1 MGDCIVTP
9 IQATDFANRDNNRL
23 VGQITTLIMRR
34 APFND
39 VLDGGIFENA
49 ISDQQ
54 RNVVVERP
62 ILGQS
67 LVLPEYINDTD
78 SCGTFG
84 QIAQVGTTE
93 YITRLGTL
101 RGRGPKVCVKQMRS
115 AFQNSYVAV
124 QDSLQKQLLY
134 LNNCDVRSQLF
145 LHSGFKVKINQGRT
159 FEQMVNGDVQ
169 MIDVPVNDST
179 PPDANLTFSFL
190 QYLLVFSHETLLCES
205 FESEKGTVAKFI
217 GSQNQLNV
225 FRDEL
230 NVHQDLQYLTT
241 GRYELGNE
249 SITGYTWEGP
259 YRGIAFGID
268 QQPLRFN
275 TFTVLNGQLIPQF
288 IEPEIAVPVT
298 TGFGARTNPAWLY
311 AQFEVG
317 FLMFANSFRRL
328 VPEQYLGVGDWKF
341 PAQFAQGELE
351 FTVIRDN
358 DCNTYGDYGY
368 HIYQMIR
375 AYRPE
380 RPHAVIPIMYKRCN
394 PTFNFLTC
402 PSYPG
407 TASGYSM

>member
-9 IQATDFANRDNNRL
+9 VQAVDFANRDNNRL

-34 APFND
+34 AVFND
-39 VLDGGIFENA
+39 TLDGGVFENA

-101 RGRGPKVCVKQMRS
+101 RGRGPKVCCKQMRS

-134 LNNCDVRSQLF
+134 LSNCDVRSQLF
-145 LHSGFKVKINQGRT
+145 LHSGFKVKINSGRT
-159 FEQMVNGDVQ
+159 FEQMCNGDVQ

-190 QYLLVFSHETLLCES
+190 QYLLVFAHETLLCES

-241 GRYELGNE
+241 GRYEIGNE

-275 TFTVLNGQLIPQF
+275 TFTVLNVQLIPQF
-288 IEPEIAVPVT
+288 I
-298 TGFGARTNPAWLY
+298 
-311 AQFEVG
+311 
-317 FLMFANSFRRL
+317 
-328 VPEQYLGVGDWKF
+328 
-341 PAQFAQGELE
+341 
-351 FTVIRDN
+351 
-358 DCNTYGDYGY
+358 
-368 HIYQMIR
+368 
-375 AYRPE
+375 
-380 RPHAVIPIMYKRCN
+380 
-394 PTFNFLTC
+394 
-402 PSYPG
+402 
-407 TASGYSM
+407 